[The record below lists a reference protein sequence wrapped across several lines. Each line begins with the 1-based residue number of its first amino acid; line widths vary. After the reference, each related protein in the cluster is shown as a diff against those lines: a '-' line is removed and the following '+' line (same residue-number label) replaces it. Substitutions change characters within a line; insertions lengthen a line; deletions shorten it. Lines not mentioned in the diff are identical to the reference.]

1 MNPEQYNV
9 LSTVNFKLVLE
20 KIPNVVYYSQ
30 DVPLPAVSMDSPNV
44 PQPGLMDLKFGGT
57 KVMFEPL
64 TITFL
69 VDEDLKNLIE
79 LYDWM
84 FKIQVENHTRNH
96 YSDGT
101 LHILNGNKETTNRIH
116 FYNMF
121 PVSVSNFSLTTKDT
135 DSTPAECSVTFN
147 YSIFMFDV
155 MVDRLKQINS
165 PLTK

>member
-1 MNPEQYNV
+1 
-9 LSTVNFKLVLE
+9 
-20 KIPNVVYYSQ
+20 
-30 DVPLPAVSMDSPNV
+30 
-44 PQPGLMDLKFGGT
+44 
-57 KVMFEPL
+57 
-64 TITFL
+64 
-69 VDEDLKNLIE
+69 
-79 LYDWM
+79 M